1 MKIIHVT
8 ATFPPYYAGTG
19 NVCYHNA
26 LGLARRG
33 HRLHVI
39 TAATPLPPD
48 YHDPPELHVR
58 RLPVLLRVG
67 NAPLLGGML
76 PLPACDLVHLH
87 YPFYFGA
94 EAVLWAC
101 LCQRIPYVLTY
112 HQDVMLTGGRDLAV
126 RLHHHLLG
134 RLILRR
140 ARRVFA
146 TSADYADHSRLR
158 PLLARRPAQLAVLA
172 NGVDVQHFTPHPAA
186 GCLRQRH
193 NLDPSTPILLFV
205 GGLDQAHYFKG
216 IPTLLAAV
224 AQLSAPRPALILIGT
239 GELHTSYAQL
249 ATQHGITAIFAGRV
263 PTAELPA
270 YYRLADLLLLPS
282 TTRGEAFGMVL
293 IEALA
298 CGTPVIASD
307 LPGVRSVI
315 RNGVDGILV
324 PPGDVA
330 ALAAAIDRLLAD
342 PQQRATMG
350 AAGRAKVQQQYAWEV
365 LIPQLEQHYREVLA
379 DAG

>member
-33 HRLHVI
+33 HQVHVL

-48 YHDPPELHVR
+48 YHDPPELDVR

-67 NAPLLGGML
+67 NAPLLRGML

-101 LCQRIPYVLTY
+101 LRQRIPYVLTY
-112 HQDVMLTGGRDLAV
+112 HQDVLLTGGRDLAV

-134 RLILRR
+134 RLILRQ

-146 TSADYADHSRLR
+146 TSADYAQHSRLR
-158 PLLARRPAQLAVLA
+158 PLLAHRPTQLAVLA
-172 NGVDVQHFTPHPAA
+172 NGVDVQHFMPHPDA

-193 NLDPSTPILLFV
+193 TIAPATPILLFV

-216 IPTLLAAV
+216 IPALLAAV
-224 AQLSAPRPALILIGT
+224 AQLSVPRPALVLIGT
-239 GELHTSYAQL
+239 GDLQPHYAQL
-249 ATQHGITAIFAGRV
+249 AAQHGITAIFAGRV

-298 CGTPVIASD
+298 CGTPVIASN

-315 RNGVDGILV
+315 RDGVDGLLV

-330 ALAAAIDRLLAD
+330 ALATAIEHLLAD
-342 PQQRATMG
+342 PHRRAAMG
-350 AAGRAKVQQQYAWEV
+350 AAGRAKVQQQYAWDV
-365 LIPQLEQHYREVLA
+365 LIAQLEQHYYEVLRNVS
-379 DAG
+379 